1 MPRLTTSRIRLG
13 TTPGP
18 YGSSEHQVE
27 RRLAANFAAGLAGYS
42 PSDLDVLPP
51 NRTLA
56 RYALS
61 AALPPVLCSRFWTQ
75 PERSLRIED

>member
-1 MPRLTTSRIRLG
+1 
-13 TTPGP
+13 
-18 YGSSEHQVE
+18 
-27 RRLAANFAAGLAGYS
+27 LAGYS

-56 RYALS
+56 RYALG

-75 PERSLRIED
+75 PERGLRIEDYA